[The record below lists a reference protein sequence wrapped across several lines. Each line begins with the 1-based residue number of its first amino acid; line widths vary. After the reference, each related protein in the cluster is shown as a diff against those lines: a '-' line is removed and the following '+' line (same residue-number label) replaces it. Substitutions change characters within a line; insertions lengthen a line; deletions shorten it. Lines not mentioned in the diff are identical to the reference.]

1 MWKGLVWIGSR
12 STSFVLVNTESAAA
26 ESTSARSNPKPD
38 IGRVGIW
45 QGVLD
50 GHPAGRVRDEV
61 AALDEQG
68 WPCVWIPETVSRDPF
83 VSAAV
88 MLGATERLTIA
99 TGIASIWARDPMTTQ
114 NASLTLN
121 EAYDG
126 RFLLGLGVSH
136 HTLTE
141 WVRKHDYSKPLS
153 TMRTYLERMDQSMFK
168 GIRPAA
174 EPGRVL
180 AALGPKMLALSAE
193 QADGAHPY
201 FVPVEHTVIARD
213 AIGPDKLLAVEQMVV
228 LEEDPTTAREIAR
241 KHMAV
246 YLGLPNYA
254 NNLMRMGYSEE
265 ELTNADDRVVD
276 AIVAWGSD
284 DDVLARVTAQHD
296 AGADHVCVQV
306 LAADTD
312 VPSAAWRRLGD
323 ALLT

>member
-1 MWKGLVWIGSR
+1 MI
-12 STSFVLVNTESAAA
+12 
-26 ESTSARSNPKPD
+26 D

-50 GHPAGRVRDEV
+50 GHPTGKVREV
-61 AALDEQG
+61 VAELDQAG
-68 WPCVWIPETVSRDPF
+68 WPTLWIPETVSRDPF

-88 MLGATERLTIA
+88 ILEATTSLRVA
-99 TGIASIWARDPMTTQ
+99 TGIASIWARDAMTTS

-153 TMRTYLERMDQSMFK
+153 TMRTYLERMDASMFK
-168 GIRPAA
+168 GVAPA
-174 EPGRVL
+174 EPPNRVL

-193 QADGAHPY
+193 MADGAHPY
-201 FVPVEHTVIARD
+201 FVPVEHTPIARE

-228 LEEDPTTAREIAR
+228 LSTDPSEAREIAR
-241 KHMAV
+241 NHMGV

-254 NNLMRMGYSEE
+254 NNLIRLGFSEE
-265 ELTNADDRVVD
+265 ELAEASDRVVD
-276 AIVAWGSD
+276 AIVAWGSI
-284 DDVLARVTAQHD
+284 DDVVARVKDHHD
-296 AGADHVCVQV
+296 AGANHVCVQV
-306 LAADTD
+306 LVDD
-312 VPSAAWRRLGD
+312 SRVPLDEWRLLAE
-323 ALLT
+323 ALL